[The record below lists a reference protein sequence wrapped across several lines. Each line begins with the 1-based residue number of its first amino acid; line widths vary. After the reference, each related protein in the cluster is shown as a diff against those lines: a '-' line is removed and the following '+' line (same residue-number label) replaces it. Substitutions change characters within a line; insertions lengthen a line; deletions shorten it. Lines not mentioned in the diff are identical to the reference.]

1 MKFVSFL
8 KSFLSEKKW
17 RSWRITSL
25 IFFIFFFILLIMYLL
40 MPVMV
45 KLVLKHKI
53 EQVETERHISI
64 EMKDWEIKATHF
76 LHYELKA
83 SHINI
88 IQQDCPDYFLKV
100 KNLDFEF
107 RPKWQWP
114 IDLAVTSM
122 EVDTMKVQFIE
133 RKDYSNF
140 SFLTNKQA
148 DSKDSTS
155 SKTDYGQ
162 KLVRYMRTLTG
173 YIPEHLMNQ
182 YTSIYT
188 EFDSVLVSYNIDSLQ
203 VLDGL
208 LFGQLKIL
216 TSDAT
221 HDWEIAGRVNAER
234 QDYYGLLTLQDS
246 NQQRGELPFLS
257 KMVKISTSFQQLS
270 FGLHIQED
278 QSGLLAF
285 SFKGKVNQWA
295 LYHPKLSDEVITAD
309 SASFLLR
316 AKISDQT
323 IEIDSSSVLV
333 WETLSVNPYLFYDN
347 KGKGRLKFEIKQPSM
362 DAAKMKNSL
371 PEQVFSVLPHLNL
384 EGKLSFFLTF
394 DCDFEQVDS
403 LKFDFGIRSSNLRI
417 SPETVGY
424 LRQFNIPF
432 SYTAYDKNVPV
443 RAISMDTLNPGFCKF
458 REIPPFVRSAI
469 LVSEDPSFFL
479 HNGFIKSAFRE
490 SMVANIKKGRFARG
504 GSTISMQLVKN
515 LFLNKKKVYSRKIEE
530 IFIVWLIEDYQLMS
544 KERMFEIYV
553 NIIEW
558 GPCVYGLKEASQFY
572 FDKKP
577 QELRLAES
585 LYLASLIRSPKWY
598 ASTLEAD
605 GTLTASRRE
614 EITFLAR
621 RLSDKKMISPEEFAS
636 FNPNFITKISEDKIL
651 KFGLKC
657 NCLEKEQSISLK
669 N

>member
-1 MKFVSFL
+1 MKFVSSL
-8 KSFLSEKKW
+8 TSFLSEKKN
-17 RSWRITSL
+17 RVWRITAL
-25 IFFIFFFILLIMYLL
+25 IFFIFFIISLLMYLL

-53 EQVETERHISI
+53 EEIETERHISI
-64 EMKDWEIKATHF
+64 EMNDLDIKTTHF
-76 LHYELKA
+76 FHYELEA
-83 SHINI
+83 SQINL
-88 IQQDCPDYFLKV
+88 IQDNCPDYFLHIK
-100 KNLDFEF
+100 DFHVEF

-114 IDLAVTSM
+114 IDIAVTNM
-122 EVDTMKVQFIE
+122 EMDTMKVQFIE

-140 SFLTNKQA
+140 SFLRNKQT
-148 DSKDSTS
+148 DSNDSTS
-155 SKTDYGQ
+155 SKNDYGQ
-162 KLVRYMRTLTG
+162 KIVRYMRTLTG
-173 YIPEHLMNQ
+173 YIPEHLMNKS
-182 YTSIYT
+182 TSIYT
-188 EFDSVLVSYNIDSLQ
+188 EFDSVLVDYQIDSLQ

-216 TSDAT
+216 TAAAT
-221 HDWEIAGRVNAER
+221 HEWEIVGRVNAAR

-257 KMVKISTSFQQLS
+257 KLVKISTSFQQLS

-285 SFKGKVNQWA
+285 SFRGKVNQWA

-316 AKISDQT
+316 AKISNQT

-347 KGKGRLKFEIKQPSM
+347 KGKGRLKFEIKQPAT
-362 DAAKMKNSL
+362 DAVKMKNSL
-371 PEQVFSVLPHLNL
+371 PEQIFSVLPRLNL
-384 EGKLSFFLTF
+384 EGKISFYLTF
-394 DCDFEQVDS
+394 DCDFNQVDS
-403 LKFDFGIRSSNLRI
+403 LKFDFGIRSSDLRI
-417 SPETVGY
+417 SPETVDY

-432 SYTAYDKNVPV
+432 SYTAYDRNAPV
-443 RAISMDTLNPGFCKF
+443 RVISMDTLNPGFCKF
-458 REIPPFVRSAI
+458 REIPAFIRSAI
-469 LVSEDPSFFL
+469 LVSEDPSFFQ

-504 GSTISMQLVKN
+504 GSTLSMQLVKN

-530 IFIVWLIEDYQLMS
+530 IFIVWLIENHQLMS

-577 QELRLAES
+577 QELTLAES

-598 ASTLEAD
+598 ASTLEPD
-605 GTLTASRRE
+605 GALTKSRRE

-621 RLSDKKMISPEEFAS
+621 RLSDKNMISPEEFTN
-636 FNPNFITKISEDKIL
+636 FNPNVMTKISEDKIL

-657 NCLEKEQSISLK
+657 NCLEKEQ
-669 N
+669 